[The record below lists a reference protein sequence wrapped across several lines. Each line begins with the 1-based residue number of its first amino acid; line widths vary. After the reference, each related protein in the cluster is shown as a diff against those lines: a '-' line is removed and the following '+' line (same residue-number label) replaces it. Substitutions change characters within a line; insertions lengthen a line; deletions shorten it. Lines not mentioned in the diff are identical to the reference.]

1 MMTLVKQVIIFIIV
15 EVIQLV
21 ETNVISLKSFSNGL
35 FISMIILKNSCTVV
49 KIFLPFYVMLG

>member
-1 MMTLVKQVIIFIIV
+1 MMTLVKQVIISIIV

-35 FISMIILKNSCTVV
+35 FISMIILKNSRTVV

>member
-21 ETNVISLKSFSNGL
+21 ETNVIVLKSFSNGL
-35 FISMIILKNSCTVV
+35 FISMIILKNSHTVV
-49 KIFLPFYVMLG
+49 KIFLSFYVMSG

>member
-21 ETNVISLKSFSNGL
+21 GSNVISLKSFSNGL
-35 FISMIILKNSCTVV
+35 FISMIILKNSSTVV